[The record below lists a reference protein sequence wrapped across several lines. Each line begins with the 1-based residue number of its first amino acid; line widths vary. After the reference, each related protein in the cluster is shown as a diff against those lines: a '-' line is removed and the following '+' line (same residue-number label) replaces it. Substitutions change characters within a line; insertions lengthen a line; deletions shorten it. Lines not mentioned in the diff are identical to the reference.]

1 MTHTKYQRMI
11 LLSIIAFSSF
21 IIADARIESQTIIES
36 IRAREAVQFQNITI
50 TGDLDF
56 TELCDKDSTLP
67 GKEET
72 VMEKVLGIFV
82 DINIEE
88 NQEVQCD
95 IEVTIEFIDCTFQ
108 DRVVGWVNDEKN
120 AISYNAVFQDKVEFS
135 NCNFKD
141 EFLFKYSEFN
151 GKTIFSENNFKK
163 TALFK
168 YADFSQSVSF
178 AKSIF
183 SKEANFKYTKFP
195 QNTKFAGS
203 HFKNAANFKYTDFE
217 DFVDFSEV
225 SFNSEANFKYTKFPK
240 GVSFENTTFSAN
252 ADFKYAKFSNPVNLK
267 GTKFDGGTAFKYTTI
282 DGGGFVQY
290 LLNNQ
295 N

>member
-1 MTHTKYQRMI
+1 MKQNMYQRLV
-11 LLSIIAFSSF
+11 LLLFFVFSSF
-21 IIADARIESQTIIES
+21 IIADTQIESQTIIES
-36 IRAREAVQFQNITI
+36 IKDGEAVQFQNITI

-67 GKEET
+67 EKEET

-82 DINIEE
+82 DINFEE

-95 IEVTIEFIDCTFQ
+95 IEVPIEFIDCTFQ
-108 DRVVGWVNDEKN
+108 DRVVGWVNDEEN
-120 AISYNAVFQDKVEFS
+120 AISYNAVFQDKVELS

-141 EFLFKYSEFN
+141 EFLFKYSKFN
-151 GKTIFSENNFKK
+151 GKTNFSENKFKK
-163 TALFK
+163 AALFK

-183 SKEANFKYTKFP
+183 SKEANFKYTSFP

-203 HFKNAANFKYTDFE
+203 HFKNVANFKYTDFE

-252 ADFKYAKFSNPVNLK
+252 ADFKYAEFSNPVNLK
-267 GTKFDGGTAFKYTTI
+267 GTKFDGGTDFKYTTI
-282 DGGGFVQY
+282 DGGEFVQY
-290 LLNNQ
+290 LLKNQ

>member
-1 MTHTKYQRMI
+1 MKQNMNQRLV
-11 LLSIIAFSSF
+11 LLLFFVFSSF

-36 IRAREAVQFQNITI
+36 IRDGEAVQFQYKTI
-50 TGDLDF
+50 TNDLDF
-56 TELCDKDSTLP
+56 TELCDKDSALP
-67 GKEET
+67 EKEET

-95 IEVTIEFIDCTFQ
+95 IEVQIEFIDCTFQ
-108 DRVVGWVNDEKN
+108 DRVVGWVNDEEN

-141 EFLFKYSEFN
+141 EFLFKYSKFN
-151 GKTIFSENNFKK
+151 GKTNFSENKFKK
-163 TALFK
+163 AALFK
-168 YADFSQSVSF
+168 YADFIQSVSF

-183 SKEANFKYTKFP
+183 SKEANFKYTSFP
-195 QNTKFAGS
+195 QRANFSGS
-203 HFKNAANFKYTDFE
+203 HFNNTAN
-217 DFVDFSEV
+217 
-225 SFNSEANFKYTKFPK
+225 
-240 GVSFENTTFSAN
+240 
-252 ADFKYAKFSNPVNLK
+252 
-267 GTKFDGGTAFKYTTI
+267 FKYTTI
-282 DGGGFVQY
+282 DGGKFVQY

>member
-1 MTHTKYQRMI
+1 MKQNMYQRLV
-11 LLSIIAFSSF
+11 LLLFFVFSSC

-36 IRAREAVQFQNITI
+36 IKGGEAVQFQNITI

-56 TELCDKDSTLP
+56 TDLCDKDSALP
-67 GKEET
+67 EKEET

-82 DINIEE
+82 DINFEE

-95 IEVTIEFIDCTFQ
+95 IEVPIEFIGCTFQ
-108 DRVVGWVNDEKN
+108 DRVIGWKNDEEN

-141 EFLFKYSEFN
+141 EFLFKYSKFN
-151 GKTIFSENNFKK
+151 GKTNFSENKFKK
-163 TALFK
+163 AALFK
-168 YADFSQSVSF
+168 YADFSQAVSF

-183 SKEANFKYTKFP
+183 SKEANFKYTSFP

-252 ADFKYAKFSNPVNLK
+252 ADFKYAEFSNPVNLK
-267 GTKFDGGTAFKYTTI
+267 GTKFDGGTDFKYTTI
-282 DGGGFVQY
+282 DGGEFVQY
-290 LLNNQ
+290 LLKNQ

>member
-1 MTHTKYQRMI
+1 MTNTNYQRMI
-11 LLSIIAFSSF
+11 LLSIIAFSSC

-36 IRAREAVQFQNITI
+36 IKGGQAVQFQNITI

-56 TELCDKDSTLP
+56 TDLCDKDSALP
-67 GKEET
+67 EKEET
-72 VMEKVLGIFV
+72 VMEKVLGFFV

-95 IEVTIEFIDCTFQ
+95 IEVPIEFIGCTFQ
-108 DRVVGWVNDEKN
+108 DRVIGWKNDEEN
-120 AISYNAVFQDKVEFS
+120 AISYKVVFQDMIEFS
-135 NCNFKD
+135 NCTFKD

-168 YADFSQSVSF
+168 YANFSQSVSF

-183 SKEANFKYTKFP
+183 SKEANFKYTSFP
-195 QNTKFAGS
+195 QNTNFAGS
-203 HFKNAANFKYTDFE
+203 HFNNTANFKYTDFE
-217 DFVDFSEV
+217 DFVDFSEA

-252 ADFKYAKFSNPVNLK
+252 ADFKYAEFSNPVNLK
-267 GTKFDGGTAFKYTTI
+267 GTKFDGSTDFKYTTI
-282 DGGGFVQY
+282 DGSEFVQY
-290 LLNNQ
+290 LLKNQ

>member
-1 MTHTKYQRMI
+1 MKQNMYQRLV
-11 LLSIIAFSSF
+11 LLLFFVFSSF
-21 IIADARIESQTIIES
+21 IIADTQIESQTIIES
-36 IRAREAVQFQNITI
+36 IKDGEAVQFQNITI

-56 TELCDKDSTLP
+56 TVLCDKDSTIP
-67 GKEET
+67 EKEET

-88 NQEVQCD
+88 NQEFQCD
-95 IEVTIEFIDCTFQ
+95 IEVTIEFIGCTFQ
-108 DRVVGWVNDEKN
+108 DRVVGWVNDEEN

-135 NCNFKD
+135 SCNFKD
-141 EFLFKYSEFN
+141 EFLFKYSKFN
-151 GKTIFSENNFKK
+151 GKTNFSKNKFKM

-183 SKEANFKYTKFP
+183 SKEANFKYTSFP
-195 QNTKFAGS
+195 QNTNFAGS
-203 HFKNAANFKYTDFE
+203 HFNNTANFKYTDFE
-217 DFVDFSEV
+217 DYVDFSEA
-225 SFNSEANFKYTKFPK
+225 SFNSEANFKYTKFPR

-252 ADFKYAKFSNPVNLK
+252 ADFKYVEFSNPVNLK
-267 GTKFDGGTAFKYTTI
+267 GTKFDGSTDFKYTTI
-282 DGGGFVQY
+282 DGGEFVQY
-290 LLNNQ
+290 LLKNQ

>member
-1 MTHTKYQRMI
+1 MTYTKYQRMI

-36 IRAREAVQFQNITI
+36 IKDGEAVQFQNITI

-56 TELCDKDSTLP
+56 TVLCDKDSTIP
-67 GKEET
+67 EKEET

-88 NQEVQCD
+88 NQEFQCD
-95 IEVTIEFIDCTFQ
+95 IEVTIEFIGCTFQ
-108 DRVVGWVNDEKN
+108 DRVVGWVNDEEN
-120 AISYNAVFQDKVEFS
+120 AISYNAVFQDIIEFS
-135 NCNFKD
+135 NCIFKD

-151 GKTIFSENNFKK
+151 GKTNFSENKFKK
-163 TALFK
+163 VALFK
-168 YADFSQSVSF
+168 YAEFSQLVSF
-178 AKSIF
+178 AESIF
-183 SKEANFKYTKFP
+183 SKEANFKYTSFP
-195 QNTKFAGS
+195 QNTNFAGS

-252 ADFKYAKFSNPVNLK
+252 ADFKYAEFSNPVNLK
-267 GTKFDGGTAFKYTTI
+267 GTKFDGGTDFKYTTI
-282 DGGGFVQY
+282 NGNKFVEY
-290 LLNNQ
+290 L
-295 N
+295 